1 MSAPHKKA
9 SSRTPEAF
17 DTNTTQQSKYI
28 TSSRGRRAIASLW
41 NASRVI
47 SGAALTADDLALIRE
62 AVNEIVGVIE

>member
-17 DTNTTQQSKYI
+17 DTNTTQQSQYI

-47 SGAALTADDLALIRE
+47 DGAALTEDDLALIRE
-62 AVNEIVGVIE
+62 ALAEIAEVL